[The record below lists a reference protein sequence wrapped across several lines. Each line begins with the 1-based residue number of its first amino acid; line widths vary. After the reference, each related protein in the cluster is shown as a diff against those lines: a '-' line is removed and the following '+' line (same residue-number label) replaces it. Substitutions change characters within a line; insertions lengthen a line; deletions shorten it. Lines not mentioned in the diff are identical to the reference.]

1 MAVAHGDNEF
11 TPAYSRVLVAVTE
24 AISAR
29 HDPDTLLRDLACTL
43 RKLIKLLTLQF
54 TLYDAEGRTVLL
66 RRIDPPGAAGP
77 RPEREDDPEESPSR
91 IVWRE
96 QQPLIVSTDSDGPRF
111 PNYVA
116 WMQELGIKSEYVLPV
131 SSAGRRLGTI
141 GFGPVNGHRRSE
153 AELGC
158 LQLIANEFAVAM
170 ENVLSLQEIRSIQ
183 RELTRE
189 RDRFRLLL
197 EINNA
202 LVSNVNFDELWER
215 VAERLRSIVPHEFS
229 GMALYDAQ
237 THGLCGVGSRSA
249 ECNLFSAGEC
259 IPIQSTPAGLAFE
272 SGRPIVLTSADL
284 DNFPVTNIWR
294 SLVAKKPFGSV
305 CILPLVSRTRKLGIV
320 ATVSRRQAVFGRENV
335 ATLTSVAAQISM
347 AVENTLSHRELES
360 LNNKTRA
367 EKRYL
372 DNEAETACDSEV
384 MGTSQAFVRIQKQIE
399 VAAPTDSTILIQGET
414 GSGKELVAQAIH
426 KLSRRC
432 ERTLVRVN
440 CSAIPNGLLESEFF
454 GHEKGAF
461 TGAIARRIGRF
472 ELAHQGTLFL
482 DEVGD
487 IPLELQ
493 PKLLRMLQEKEF
505 ERVGGTGTIRSD
517 VRLVAATN
525 ADLSKLVADK
535 KFRADLYYR
544 LNVFPIIVP
553 PLRERPEDIIP
564 LAEQFAQTFARRMKK
579 RLEVISLPSQR
590 ALVQYQW
597 PGNIREL
604 QNVIERAV
612 ILSQSPVLDVPV
624 CELKSMAEDPTLAG
638 REREYIFRVLQ
649 ETNWVVSGEHGAA
662 KRLGLNRSTLQSKMR
677 RLGINRQ
684 DDR

>member
-1 MAVAHGDNEF
+1 MAVAHGDKEF
-11 TPAYSRVLVAVTE
+11 SPAYSRVLVAATQ
-24 AISAR
+24 AISAH
-29 HDPDTLLRDLACTL
+29 HDPDTLFRDLACRL
-43 RKLIKLLTLQF
+43 RKLINLLTVQF
-54 TLYDAEGRTVLL
+54 TLYDAEGGTVLL
-66 RRIDPPGAAGP
+66 RLIDPPGATGP

-91 IVWRE
+91 IVWRA
-96 QQPLIVSTDSDGPRF
+96 QQPLIVSVSSDGPRF

-116 WMQELGIKSEYVLPV
+116 WMQELGLQSECVLPV

-141 GFGPVNGHRRSE
+141 GFGPVNGQPRFK

-158 LQLIANEFAVAM
+158 VQVIANEFAVAM
-170 ENVLSLQEIRSIQ
+170 DDVVNLQEIRSIQ

-189 RDRFRLLL
+189 RDRSRLLL
-197 EINNA
+197 EINSA
-202 LVSNVNFDELWER
+202 LVSNANFDELWES

-237 THGLCGVGSRSA
+237 MHGLCGVGSRSA
-249 ECNLFSAGEC
+249 EHNLFSAGEC

-272 SGRPIVLTSADL
+272 SGQPIVLTSADL
-284 DNFPVTNIWR
+284 DSFPVTNIWR
-294 SLVAKKPFGSV
+294 SLVAKKPFGSA
-305 CILPLVSRTRKLGIV
+305 CILPLVSHTRKLGIV
-320 ATVSRRQAVFGRENV
+320 AAVSRGQAAFGRENV
-335 ATLTSVAAQISM
+335 ATLTSVAVQISM
-347 AVENTLSHRELES
+347 ALENALSHRELES
-360 LNNKTRA
+360 LKNKIRA

-372 DNEAETACDSEV
+372 DDEVQTACDSELI
-384 MGTSQAFVRIQKQIE
+384 GTSQAFLRIQKQIE

-426 KLSRRC
+426 KLSSRC

-505 ERVGGTGTIRSD
+505 ERVGGTRTIRAD
-517 VRLVAATN
+517 VRFVAATN
-525 ADLSKLVADK
+525 ADLSQLVANK

-564 LAEQFAQTFARRMKK
+564 LAQQFARKFAQHMKK
-579 RLEVISLPSQR
+579 HVDIISPCSQH
-590 ALVQYQW
+590 ALVQYRW

-612 ILSQSPVLDVPV
+612 ILSQSPVLEVPL
-624 CELKSMAEDPTLAG
+624 CEPRSIAEDVTLAG
-638 REREYIFRVLQ
+638 RERDYVLQ
-649 ETNWVVSGEHGAA
+649 MLHGTNWVVSGNNGAA
-662 KRLGLNRSTLQSKMR
+662 RRLGLNRSTLQSKMR
-677 RLGINRQ
+677 KLGISRPEYK
-684 DDR
+684 